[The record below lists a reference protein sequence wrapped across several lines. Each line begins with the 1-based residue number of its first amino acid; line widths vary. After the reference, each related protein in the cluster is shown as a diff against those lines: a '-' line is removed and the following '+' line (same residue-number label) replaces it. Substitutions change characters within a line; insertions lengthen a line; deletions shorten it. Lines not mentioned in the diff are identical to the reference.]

1 MLLVYFHYSLLVQL
15 LLHLLSLAA
24 SEQLSH
30 VYYYV
35 LYVVRHLKRLEISS
49 SQYRYY
55 ELNNN

>member
-49 SQYRYY
+49 SQYRYQV
-55 ELNNN
+55 LRIK